1 METVRLTVAQAIVRF
16 LIAQRIDGDGGHL
29 PLFPG
34 VFAIFGHGNV
44 TCLGDALEPVQ
55 SLLPTWRGQ
64 NEAGMAMAA
73 IGYARAR
80 RRRQIMVVTT
90 SIGPGALNVV
100 TAAGIA
106 LANRLPLL
114 ILSGDTFANRLPDP
128 VLQQVEHPHDP
139 TRTANDAF
147 RPVVRYWDR
156 ITHPS
161 QLMQTLPQVVSL
173 LLDPADCGPAFLA
186 LPQDVQA
193 LASDFPAAFFTE
205 RVHRIRRPPADP
217 EDVRQAADLIRS
229 ARRPLIIAGG
239 GLRYSGA
246 ETELDAFAT
255 SHRIPVT
262 ETMAGKGSLGWQHPN
277 QLGPIGVTGSTSAN
291 AAAAEADLVLAVGTR
306 LGDFAT
312 GSWSAFEDPAMK
324 IVAINAGRYDAS
336 KHLAQALIGDAAIAL
351 RDLGQALE
359 RWQAPSEWLGEL
371 SNRYSE
377 WISYIDGVTSV
388 DAPTKTGLPSYAQ
401 VIGCV
406 NRMLL
411 PDDYAVAAAG
421 GFPGELNK
429 AWRMQAPATFDCEY
443 GFSCMGYE
451 ISGSWGARMA
461 RTQGEVISFCGDGS
475 YLMLNSDVF
484 SSVLSGQKI
493 IVILCDN
500 GGYAVIQRLQEFK
513 GGIPFNNRYEE
524 GTRRARPVEVDY
536 ASHAASMGALSETI
550 ASLDELPSAFG
561 RARAA
566 DRTYVIVIRTDPYT
580 WTAGDAW
587 WDVGVPEVSE
597 RSEVRVAKAEHEAER
612 KHQRLGI

>member
-1 METVRLTVAQAIVRF
+1 METVRMTVAQAIVRF
-16 LIAQRIDGDGGHL
+16 LIAQRVDGGGGHL

-44 TCLGDALEPVQ
+44 TCLGEALEPVQ

-73 IGYARAR
+73 IGFTRAR
-80 RRRQIMVVTT
+80 RRRQVMVVTT

-114 ILSGDTFANRLPDP
+114 ILSGDTFVNRLPDP

-139 TRTANDAF
+139 TRSVNDAF

-156 ITHPS
+156 ITHPA
-161 QLMQTLPQVVSL
+161 QLMQTLPQMVSL
-173 LLDPADCGPAFLA
+173 LLDPADCGPAFIA

-193 LASDFPAAFFTE
+193 AAFDFPPAFFGE
-205 RVHRIRRPPADP
+205 RIHRIRRSPADA
-217 EDVRQAADLIRS
+217 EEVGQAAEMVRS

-239 GLRYSGA
+239 GIRYSGA

-255 SHRIPVT
+255 RHRFPVT

-277 QLGPIGVTGSTSAN
+277 QVGPVGVTGSTSGN
-291 AAAAEADLVLAVGTR
+291 AAAAEADLVLAIGTR

-312 GSWSAFEDPAMK
+312 GSWSAFDPEMK
-324 IVAINAGRYDAS
+324 VVVINADRYDAS
-336 KHLAQALIGDAAIAL
+336 KHLSQAVVGDAALAL
-351 RDLGQALE
+351 HDLGLALE
-359 RWQAPSEWLGEL
+359 SWQAPSEWLGEL
-371 SNRYSE
+371 SARYSE
-377 WISYIDGVTSV
+377 WTSYIDGVTSF
-388 DAPTKTGLPSYAQ
+388 DASTKTGLPSYAQ

-406 NRMLL
+406 NQMLQ

-421 GFPGELNK
+421 GLPGELNK
-429 AWRMQAPATFDCEY
+429 IWRMQAPGTFDCEY

-451 ISGSWGARMA
+451 ISGAWGARIA
-461 RTQGEVISFCGDGS
+461 RTAGEVISFCGDGS
-475 YLMLNSDVF
+475 YLMLNSDIF
-484 SSVLSGQKI
+484 SSVLSGDKM

-524 GTRRARPVEVDY
+524 GTRRARSVEVDY
-536 ASHAASMGALSETI
+536 ASHAASMGALSESVS
-550 ASLDELPSAFG
+550 SLDELRGAYL

-566 DRTYVIVIRTDPYT
+566 DRTYVIVIRTDPYS

-587 WDVGVPEVSE
+587 WDVGVPEVSA
-597 RSEVRVAKAEHEAER
+597 RSEVRVARALHEAER
-612 KHQRLGI
+612 KRQRLGI

>member
-1 METVRLTVAQAIVRF
+1 METVRMTVAQAIVRF
-16 LIAQRIDGDGGHL
+16 LIAQRVDGGGGHL

-44 TCLGDALEPVQ
+44 TCLGEALEPVQ

-73 IGYARAR
+73 IGFTRAR
-80 RRRQIMVVTT
+80 RRRQVMVVTT

-114 ILSGDTFANRLPDP
+114 ILSGDTFVNRLPDP

-139 TRTANDAF
+139 TRSVNDAF

-156 ITHPS
+156 ITHPA
-161 QLMQTLPQVVSL
+161 QLMQTLPQMVSL
-173 LLDPADCGPAFLA
+173 LLDPADCGPAFIA

-193 LASDFPAAFFTE
+193 AAFDFPPAFFGE
-205 RVHRIRRPPADP
+205 RIHRIRRSPADA
-217 EDVRQAADLIRS
+217 EEVGQAAEMVRS

-239 GLRYSGA
+239 GIRYSGA

-255 SHRIPVT
+255 RHRFPVT

-277 QLGPIGVTGSTSAN
+277 QVGPVGVTGSTSGN
-291 AAAAEADLVLAVGTR
+291 AAAAEADLVLAIGTR

-312 GSWSAFEDPAMK
+312 GSWSAFDPEMK
-324 IVAINAGRYDAS
+324 VVVINADRYDAS
-336 KHLAQALIGDAAIAL
+336 KHLSQAVVGDAALAL
-351 RDLGQALE
+351 HDLGLALE
-359 RWQAPSEWLGEL
+359 SWQAPSEWLGEL
-371 SNRYSE
+371 SARYSE
-377 WISYIDGVTSV
+377 WTSYIDGVTSF
-388 DAPTKTGLPSYAQ
+388 DASTKTGLPSYAQ

-406 NRMLL
+406 NQMLQ

-421 GFPGELNK
+421 GLPGELNK
-429 AWRMQAPATFDCEY
+429 TWRMQAPGTFDCEY

-451 ISGSWGARMA
+451 ISGAWGARIA
-461 RTQGEVISFCGDGS
+461 RTAGEVISFCGDGS
-475 YLMLNSDVF
+475 YLMLNSDIF
-484 SSVLSGQKI
+484 SSVLSGDKM

-524 GTRRARPVEVDY
+524 GTRRARSVEVDY
-536 ASHAASMGALSETI
+536 ASHAASMGALSESVS
-550 ASLDELPSAFG
+550 SLDELRGAYL

-566 DRTYVIVIRTDPYT
+566 DRTYVIVIRTDPYS

-587 WDVGVPEVSE
+587 WDVGVPEVSA
-597 RSEVRVAKAEHEAER
+597 RSEVRVARALHEAER
-612 KHQRLGI
+612 KRQRLGI

>member
-1 METVRLTVAQAIVRF
+1 METVRMTVAQAIVRF
-16 LIAQRIDGDGGHL
+16 LIAQRVDGGGGHL

-44 TCLGDALEPVQ
+44 TCLGEALEPVQ

-73 IGYARAR
+73 IGFTRAR
-80 RRRQIMVVTT
+80 RRRQVMVVTT

-114 ILSGDTFANRLPDP
+114 ILSGDTFVNRLPDP

-139 TRTANDAF
+139 TRSVNDAF

-156 ITHPS
+156 ITHPA
-161 QLMQTLPQVVSL
+161 QLMQTLPQMVSL
-173 LLDPADCGPAFLA
+173 LLDPADCGPAFIA

-193 LASDFPAAFFTE
+193 AAFDFPPAFFGE
-205 RVHRIRRPPADP
+205 RIHRIRRSPADA
-217 EDVRQAADLIRS
+217 EEVGQAAEMVRS

-239 GLRYSGA
+239 GIRYSGA

-255 SHRIPVT
+255 RHRFPVT

-277 QLGPIGVTGSTSAN
+277 QVGPVGVTGSTSGN
-291 AAAAEADLVLAVGTR
+291 AAAAEADLVLAIGTR

-312 GSWSAFEDPAMK
+312 GSWSAFDPEMK
-324 IVAINAGRYDAS
+324 VVVINADRYDAS
-336 KHLAQALIGDAAIAL
+336 KHLSQAVVGDAALAL
-351 RDLGQALE
+351 HDLGLALE
-359 RWQAPSEWLGEL
+359 SWQAPSEWLGEL
-371 SNRYSE
+371 SARYSE
-377 WISYIDGVTSV
+377 WTSYIDGVTSF
-388 DAPTKTGLPSYAQ
+388 DASTKTGLPSYAQ

-406 NRMLL
+406 NQMLQ

-421 GFPGELNK
+421 GLPGELNK
-429 AWRMQAPATFDCEY
+429 IWRMQAPGTFDCEY

-451 ISGSWGARMA
+451 ISGAWGARIA
-461 RTQGEVISFCGDGS
+461 RTAGEVISFCGDGS
-475 YLMLNSDVF
+475 YLMLNSDIF
-484 SSVLSGQKI
+484 SSVLSGDKMI
-493 IVILCDN
+493 MILCDN

-524 GTRRARPVEVDY
+524 GTRRARSVEVDY
-536 ASHAASMGALSETI
+536 ASHAASMGALSESVS
-550 ASLDELPSAFG
+550 SLDELRGAYL

-587 WDVGVPEVSE
+587 WDVGVPEVSA
-597 RSEVRVAKAEHEAER
+597 RSEVRVARALHEAER
-612 KHQRLGI
+612 KRQRLGI

>member
-1 METVRLTVAQAIVRF
+1 METVRMTVAQAIVRF
-16 LIAQRIDGDGGHL
+16 LIAQRVDGGGGHL

-44 TCLGDALEPVQ
+44 TCLGEALEPVQ

-73 IGYARAR
+73 IGFTRAR
-80 RRRQIMVVTT
+80 RRRQVMVVTT

-114 ILSGDTFANRLPDP
+114 ILSGDTFVNRLPDP

-139 TRTANDAF
+139 TRSVNDAF

-156 ITHPS
+156 ITHPA
-161 QLMQTLPQVVSL
+161 QLMQTLPQMVSL
-173 LLDPADCGPAFLA
+173 LLDPADCGPAFIA

-193 LASDFPAAFFTE
+193 AAFDFPPAFFGE
-205 RVHRIRRPPADP
+205 RIHRIRRSPADA
-217 EDVRQAADLIRS
+217 EEVGQAAEMVRS

-239 GLRYSGA
+239 GIRYSGA

-255 SHRIPVT
+255 RHRFPVT

-277 QLGPIGVTGSTSAN
+277 QVGPVGVTGSTSGN
-291 AAAAEADLVLAVGTR
+291 AAAAEADLVLAIGTR

-312 GSWSAFEDPAMK
+312 GSWSAFDPEMK
-324 IVAINAGRYDAS
+324 VVVINADRYDAS
-336 KHLAQALIGDAAIAL
+336 KHLSQAVVGDAALAL
-351 RDLGQALE
+351 HDLGLALE
-359 RWQAPSEWLGEL
+359 SWQAPSEWLGEL
-371 SNRYSE
+371 SARYSE
-377 WISYIDGVTSV
+377 WTSYIDGVTSF
-388 DAPTKTGLPSYAQ
+388 DASTKTGLPSYAQ

-406 NRMLL
+406 NQMLQ

-421 GFPGELNK
+421 GLPGELNK
-429 AWRMQAPATFDCEY
+429 IWRMQAPGTFDCEY

-451 ISGSWGARMA
+451 ISGAWGARIA
-461 RTQGEVISFCGDGS
+461 RTAGEVISFCGDGS
-475 YLMLNSDVF
+475 YLMLNSDIF
-484 SSVLSGQKI
+484 SSVLSGDKM

-524 GTRRARPVEVDY
+524 GTRRARSVEVDY
-536 ASHAASMGALSETI
+536 ASHAASMGALSESVS
-550 ASLDELPSAFG
+550 SLDDLRGAYL

-587 WDVGVPEVSE
+587 WDVGVPEVSA
-597 RSEVRVAKAEHEAER
+597 RSEVRVARALHEAER
-612 KHQRLGI
+612 KRQRLGI

>member
-16 LIAQRIDGDGGHL
+16 LIAQRIDGEGGRL

-44 TCLGDALEPVQ
+44 TCLGEALEPAQ

-73 IGYARAR
+73 IGYARAQ

-139 TRTANDAF
+139 TRTVNDAF

-156 ITHPS
+156 ITHPA
-161 QLMQTLPQVVSL
+161 QLMQTLPQVVSV

-193 LASDFPAAFFTE
+193 LGFDFPAAFFSE
-205 RVHRIRRPPADP
+205 RVHLIRRPPADP
-217 EDVRQAADLIRS
+217 EEVRQAADLVRS

-239 GLRYSGA
+239 GIRYSGA

-255 SHRIPVT
+255 DHRLPVT

-277 QLGPIGVTGSTSAN
+277 QVGPIGVTGSTSAN
-291 AAAAEADLVLAVGTR
+291 AAAARADLVLAVGTR

-312 GSWSAFEDPAMK
+312 GSWSAFDPEMK
-324 IVAINAGRYDAS
+324 VVAINAGRYDAS
-336 KHLAQALIGDAAIAL
+336 KHLAQAVIGDAAVTL
-351 RDLGQALE
+351 RDLGQELE
-359 RWQAPSEWLGEL
+359 NWQAPPEWLGEL
-371 SNRYSE
+371 SNRYSK
-377 WISYIDGVTSV
+377 WISYIDGVISV

-406 NRMLL
+406 NQMLR

-429 AWRMQAPATFDCEY
+429 AWRMQSPGTFDCEY

-513 GGIPFNNRYEE
+513 GGMPFNNRYEE
-524 GTRRARPVEVDY
+524 GTRRARSVEVDY
-536 ASHAASMGALSETI
+536 ASHAASMGALSETVS
-550 ASLDELPSAFG
+550 SLDELQSAFL

-566 DRTYVIVIRTDPYT
+566 DRTYVIVNRTDPYT

-587 WDVGVPEVSE
+587 WDVGVPEVSV
-597 RSEVRVAKAEHEAER
+597 RSEVRVARAEHEAER
-612 KHQRLGI
+612 KRQRIGI

>member
-1 METVRLTVAQAIVRF
+1 METVRMTVAQAIVRF
-16 LIAQRIDGDGGHL
+16 LIAQRVDDGGGHL
-29 PLFPG
+29 PLFAG

-44 TCLGDALEPVQ
+44 TCLGEALEPVQ
-55 SLLPTWRGQ
+55 SQLPTWRGQ

-73 IGYARAR
+73 IGFARAR
-80 RRRQIMVVTT
+80 RRRQVMVVTT

-114 ILSGDTFANRLPDP
+114 ILSGDTFVNRLPDP

-139 TRTANDAF
+139 TRTVNDAF

-156 ITHPS
+156 ITHPA
-161 QLMQTLPQVVSL
+161 QLIQTLPQMVSL
-173 LLDPADCGPAFLA
+173 LLDPAECGPAFIA

-193 LASDFPAAFFTE
+193 AAFDFPAVFFGD
-205 RVHRIRRPPADP
+205 RVHRIRRSPADR
-217 EDVRQAADLIRS
+217 EELRQAANLVRS
-229 ARRPLIIAGG
+229 AHRPLIIAGG
-239 GLRYSGA
+239 GIRYSGA
-246 ETELDAFAT
+246 EAELDAFAT
-255 SHRIPVT
+255 RHRVPVT

-277 QLGPIGVTGSTSAN
+277 QVGPIGVTGSTSGN
-291 AAAAEADLVLAVGTR
+291 AAAAEADLVLAIGTR

-312 GSWSAFEDPAMK
+312 GSWSAFDPEMK
-324 IVAINAGRYDAS
+324 VVAINASRYDAS
-336 KHLAQALIGDAAIAL
+336 KHLAQAVIGDAGL
-351 RDLGQALE
+351 GLGDLGQALGT
-359 RWQAPSEWLGEL
+359 WQAPSEWLGEL
-371 SNRYSE
+371 SSRYSD
-377 WISYIDGVTSV
+377 WTSYTDGVTSV

-406 NRMLL
+406 NQMLQL
-411 PDDYAVAAAG
+411 DDYAVAAAG
-421 GFPGELNK
+421 GLPGELNK
-429 AWRMQAPATFDCEY
+429 TWRMQAPGTFDCEY

-451 ISGSWGARMA
+451 ISGSWGARLA
-461 RTQGEVISFCGDGS
+461 RTKGEVISFCGDGS
-475 YLMLNSDVF
+475 YLMLNSDIF
-484 SSVLSGQKI
+484 SSVLSGQKL

-500 GGYAVIQRLQEFK
+500 GGYAVIQRLQEFT

-536 ASHAASMGALSETI
+536 ASHAASMGALSESVSSI
-550 ASLDELPSAFG
+550 AELKSAFL

-587 WDVGVPEVSE
+587 WDVGVPEVSA
-597 RSEVRVAKAEHEAER
+597 RSEVRVARAQHEAER
-612 KHQRLGI
+612 KRQRLGI

>member
-1 METVRLTVAQAIVRF
+1 METVRMTVAQAIVRF
-16 LIAQRIDGDGGHL
+16 LIAQRVDGGGGHL

-44 TCLGDALEPVQ
+44 TCLGEALEPVQ

-73 IGYARAR
+73 IGFTRAR
-80 RRRQIMVVTT
+80 RRRQVMVVTT

-114 ILSGDTFANRLPDP
+114 ILSGDTFVNRLPDP

-139 TRTANDAF
+139 TRSVNDAF

-156 ITHPS
+156 ITHPA
-161 QLMQTLPQVVSL
+161 QLMQTLPQMVSL
-173 LLDPADCGPAFLA
+173 LLDPADCGPAFIA

-193 LASDFPAAFFTE
+193 AAFDFPPAFFGE
-205 RVHRIRRPPADP
+205 RIHRIRRSPADA
-217 EDVRQAADLIRS
+217 EEVGQAAEMVRS

-239 GLRYSGA
+239 GIRYSGA

-255 SHRIPVT
+255 RHRFPVT

-277 QLGPIGVTGSTSAN
+277 QVGPVGVTGSTSGN
-291 AAAAEADLVLAVGTR
+291 AAAAEADLVLAIGTR

-312 GSWSAFEDPAMK
+312 GSWSAFDPEMK
-324 IVAINAGRYDAS
+324 VVVINADRYDAS
-336 KHLAQALIGDAAIAL
+336 KHLSQAVVGDAALAL
-351 RDLGQALE
+351 HDLGLALE
-359 RWQAPSEWLGEL
+359 SWQAPSEWLGEL
-371 SNRYSE
+371 SARYSE
-377 WISYIDGVTSV
+377 WTSYIDGVTSF
-388 DAPTKTGLPSYAQ
+388 DASTKTGLPSYAQ

-406 NRMLL
+406 NQMLQ

-421 GFPGELNK
+421 GLPGELNK
-429 AWRMQAPATFDCEY
+429 IWRMQAPGTFDCEY

-451 ISGSWGARMA
+451 ISGAWGARIA
-461 RTQGEVISFCGDGS
+461 RTAGEVISFCGDGS
-475 YLMLNSDVF
+475 YLMLNSDIF
-484 SSVLSGQKI
+484 SSVLSGDKM

-524 GTRRARPVEVDY
+524 GTRRARSVEVDY
-536 ASHAASMGALSETI
+536 ASHAASMGALSESVS
-550 ASLDELPSAFG
+550 SLDELRGAYL

-587 WDVGVPEVSE
+587 WDVGVPEVSA
-597 RSEVRVAKAEHEAER
+597 RSEVRVARALHEAER
-612 KHQRLGI
+612 KRQRLGI